1 MFRGERIKDLLAEKK
16 VTKKKLAE
24 SVGVTAIGLDG
35 IISGSNVRAGNL
47 EKIADFFRLPID
59 YFFDREVE
67 IKSMG
72 QNEDE
77 SSLSDNIQ
85 DGISLKKE
93 NELLKKIIE
102 EKERLIQVLMSKNQ

>member
-1 MFRGERIKDLLAEKK
+1 MFRGERIKDLLVEKK

-67 IKSMG
+67 IQPIG

-77 SSLSDNIQ
+77 SSLSDNFPATPTIM
-85 DGISLKKE
+85 IFSSSSFPYL
-93 NELLKKIIE
+93 IIFRME
-102 EKERLIQVLMSKNQ
+102 SV